1 MNKNNPIGVFDS
13 GIGGLTIV
21 KELMKLLPN
30 ENIIYFGDLGR
41 LPYGNKSVETINKFS
56 SQTVQFLLK
65 QNVKA
70 IIIAC
75 NTISAVAKDTVK
87 TLASSI
93 PVINI
98 VDSGAKLAIDTTEN
112 NKIGVIATLATIKS
126 NAYPKALY
134 SLSNNVEVFVKACPL
149 FVPMIEEG
157 FINHPAL
164 EIIAKEYLQ
173 YFNNSNIDTLILGC
187 THYPLIKKTIEKII
201 NNNIKVVDPAT
212 YACENL
218 KKTLEDAS
226 LLKINNHS
234 FVKYFVT
241 DIPINFKQTGEQF
254 LNKHIDDINLVHLD

>member
-1 MNKNNPIGVFDS
+1 MDKNNPIGVFDS

-21 KELMKLLPN
+21 KELMQLLPN
-30 ENIIYFGDLGR
+30 EDIIYFGDLGR

-75 NTISAVAKDTVK
+75 NTISAVAKDTIK
-87 TLASSI
+87 KLTGNI

-98 VDSGAKLAIDTTEN
+98 VESGARLALDITEN
-112 NKIGVIATLATIKS
+112 NVVGIIATLATIKS

-134 SLSNNVEVFVKACPL
+134 ALNSNIEVFVKACPL
-149 FVPMIEEG
+149 LVPMIEEG
-157 FINHPAL
+157 FISHPAL
-164 EIIAKEYLQ
+164 EMVVQEYLQ
-173 YFNNSNIDTLILGC
+173 YFNSSKIDTLILGC
-187 THYPLIKKTIEKII
+187 THYPLIKPVIEKVI
-201 NNNIKVVDPAT
+201 NNNIKVIDPAI
-212 YACENL
+212 YACLNL
-218 KKTLEDAS
+218 KKTLEDQS
-226 LLKINNHS
+226 LLKISNHAY
-234 FVKYFVT
+234 VKYFVT